1 MGRRLPRVGCIQVTL
16 GALLLLLLAGVAV
29 PCKNVS
35 GVDLCDD
42 FLNSTGCDCD
52 IVDVDDCLVHMTCDA
67 NSTYSGSV
75 PNFSKLEE
83 QNFSLFL

>member
-1 MGRRLPRVGCIQVTL
+1 MALD
-16 GALLLLLLAGVAV
+16 ALLLLLLAGVAV

-52 IVDVDDCLVHMTCDA
+52 IVDVQDCLIHMTCDA
-67 NSTYSGSV
+67 NSTYRGSV

-83 QNFSLFL
+83 HNFSLFL